1 MLNNCFNNYHTQ
13 GEIIDEYLK
22 EDHEAMIQISSF
34 SHIGTILSCIIS
46 AQLYVS
52 GGWVLVGF
60 GMASFN
66 IILIVLI
73 PFFKTLEMKDS
84 IKVKAQTSSGE
95 KQPLVQNNCYMPQ
108 AKLSWQRTIA
118 YYCPD
123 IVLFLNNLVND
134 LMNFVLPPRIVN
146 STEMSLTAAVSL
158 FHTYN
163 VFSLLS
169 ALILSFF
176 AVRMKKFGVLK
187 IMAIG
192 NLVYFGGNVLAFGAT
207 TRLFRFLDTT
217 TQLVVGLV
225 LIGVGEP
232 FYLNYGI
239 SCKFSLYEKWGVGSS
254 GLGEQ
259 GSRINNMALNLAS
272 AKGTV
277 FSALSLSD
285 ESDIPTVAALSGLGV
300 LLTMAILIC
309 SLVR

>member
-73 PFFKTLEMKDS
+73 PFFRTIEVKESFKMK
-84 IKVKAQTSSGE
+84 VQMRSGE
-95 KQPLVQNNCYMPQ
+95 KLHKVPQ
-108 AKLSWQRTIA
+108 AKLSWQRKIA
-118 YYCPD
+118 FYCSD
-123 IVLFLNNLVND
+123 IILFVNNMVND
-134 LMNFVLPPRIVN
+134 LVAYVLPPRIVQ
-146 STEMSLTAAVSL
+146 STAMSLAAAVSL
-158 FHTYN
+158 FHIYT
-163 VFSLLS
+163 VASLLS

-176 AVRMKKFGVLK
+176 AVRMKKNGVLK
-187 IMAIG
+187 IIALG
-192 NLVYFGGNVLAFGAT
+192 NLVYHVGNVLAFGAT
-207 TRLFRFLDTT
+207 TSLFRFLDTT
-217 TQLVVGLV
+217 PQLVIGLV

-232 FYLNYGI
+232 FHLNLGI
-239 SCKFSLYEKWGVGSS
+239 SCKFSLYERWGLDSG

-272 AKGTV
+272 ALGTV
-277 FSALSLSD
+277 VSALSLSD
-285 ESDIPTVAALSGLGV
+285 ESEIPTVAAISGVGV
-300 LLTMAILIC
+300 LLTTGMMIC
-309 SLVR
+309 NLVK